1 LFEASSGSM
10 VAVKAAA
17 AAAGMDDVANNK
29 QEERYVTS
37 AEMAKHSAEGDVW
50 VAVQG
55 KVYDVTSWLP
65 LHPGG
70 DLPLLSLAGQDVTD
84 AFVAYHPASAWR
96 VLDRYRVATLS
107 DYTVSEV
114 SRDYRRL
121 VAEFA
126 RAGLFDRKGHGCA
139 ASLCAMAALL
149 AGALSL
155 VLATASVAAHM
166 AAAVMLG
173 FLWMQ
178 SGFLGH
184 DSGHYVVMRSKLINR
199 VVQVVAGN
207 CVAGLSI
214 GWWKHTHNTHH
225 IACNSLD
232 HDPDVQHLPLFAVSP
247 RLFSSLTS
255 AFYRRVMRFDA
266 AARLLVSY
274 QHWTFYPVMCVARA
288 NLFAQSL
295 LLLADTRTSVPGR
308 LAEVAGVAAF
318 WLWYPWL
325 VSRLPGGAGE
335 RAAFVL
341 VSFAVTGIQHVQ
353 FCLNHFSAGTYVG
366 RPRGDDWF
374 QKQTR
379 GTLDVACP
387 PWMDWFHGGLQFQV
401 EHHLFP
407 RLPRCHLRRVAPLVR
422 ELCRKH
428 GLPYQRCG
436 FWEANARTLRTLRD
450 AAMQA
455 RAVVAAG
462 GPAPKNLLWEAV
474 NTHG

>member
-1 LFEASSGSM
+1 M
-10 VAVKAAA
+10 VALEDAAADMKAAA
-17 AAAGMDDVANNK
+17 EKTTPED
-29 QEERYVTS
+29 RHVTS
-37 AEMAKHSAEGDVW
+37 AEMAKHSTEGDLW

-55 KVYDVTSWLP
+55 KVYDVTTWLP
-65 LHPGG
+65 HHPGG

-107 DYTVSEV
+107 DYAVSEV

-121 VAEFA
+121 VSDFA
-126 RAGLFDRKGHGCA
+126 KAGLFDRKGHGCA
-139 ASLCAMAALL
+139 TSLLAMCALL
-149 AGALSL
+149 AGALWL

-166 AAAVMLG
+166 SAAVMLG

-184 DSGHYVVMRSKLINR
+184 DSGHYPVMRSRSLNR
-199 VVQVVAGN
+199 AVQLVAGN
-207 CVAGLSI
+207 CIAGISI
-214 GWWKHTHNTHH
+214 AWWKRNHNAHH

-232 HDPDVQHLPLFAVSP
+232 HDPDVQHMPLFAVSP
-247 RLFSSLTS
+247 RLFYSLTS
-255 AFYRRVMRFDA
+255 AFYRRAMRFDA

-295 LLLADTRTSVPGR
+295 LLLLLDTDTRVSGR
-308 LAEVAGVAAF
+308 VAELAGVAVF

-407 RLPRCHLRRVAPLVR
+407 RLPRCHLRRVAPVVR

-428 GLPYQRCG
+428 GLPYERCG
-436 FWEANARTLRTLRD
+436 FWEANVRTLRTLRD

-455 RAVVAAG
+455 RAVAAAG
-462 GPAPKNLLWEAV
+462 GPAPKNLNLLWEAV

>member
-1 LFEASSGSM
+1 M
-10 VAVKAAA
+10 VAVKDAAAMGDAEKRKKAAA
-17 AAAGMDDVANNK
+17 AEK
-29 QEERYVTS
+29 PERHVTS
-37 AEMAKHSAEGDVW
+37 AEMARHSTEGDLW

-55 KVYDVTSWLP
+55 KVYDVTAWLP
-65 LHPGG
+65 RHPGG

-84 AFVAYHPASAWR
+84 AFVAYHPPSAWR

-107 DYTVSEV
+107 DYSVSDV

-121 VAEFA
+121 VADFA

-139 ASLCAMAALL
+139 VSLCAMAALL
-149 AGALSL
+149 AAAVYL

-184 DSGHYVVMRSKLINR
+184 DSGHYVVMRSRGLNR
-199 VVQVVAGN
+199 AVQVLAGN
-207 CVAGLSI
+207 CVTGISI
-214 GWWKHTHNTHH
+214 AWWKRTHNTHH

-232 HDPDVQHLPLFAVSP
+232 HDPDVQHMPLFAVSP
-247 RLFSSLTS
+247 RLFDSLTS

-274 QHWTFYPVMCVARA
+274 QHWTFYPVMCVARV

-295 LLLADTRTSVPGR
+295 LLLLADTRARVPGR
-308 LAEVAGVAAF
+308 LAELAGVAVF
-318 WLWYPWL
+318 WVWYPWL

-341 VSFAVTGIQHVQ
+341 LSFAVTGIQHVQ
-353 FCLNHFSAGTYVG
+353 FCLNHFSVGTYVG

-407 RLPRCHLRRVAPLVR
+407 RLPRCHLRRVAPVVR
-422 ELCRKH
+422 QLCKKH
-428 GLPYQRCG
+428 GLHYDSCG

-455 RAVVAAG
+455 RAVAAAG
-462 GPAPKNLLWEAV
+462 GAVPKNLVWEAV